1 MYDEVKLKCLTL
13 FSFFQV
19 HIIQTLP
26 DTFYKFSIQKGKLSV
41 YKWSKCQQE
50 YPNNISNVKI
60 PQVDSSS
67 GEGTLEKNGYFK
79 AGEAGL
85 YIANCS

>member
-1 MYDEVKLKCLTL
+1 MYILK
-13 FSFFQV
+13 
-19 HIIQTLP
+19 
-26 DTFYKFSIQKGKLSV
+26 K
-41 YKWSKCQQE
+41 E

-67 GEGTLEKNGYFK
+67 GEGTLEKNGYFT
-79 AGEAGL
+79 AGVTGL